1 MTRLKFLASL
11 RDAMQSW
18 PRQTGGI
25 AALNHRLCFRT
36 PAGVCILALAVVCSS
51 VAHAQSVGLPT
62 PRLLTTTPMGGQIG
76 TQVDITITGEE
87 LDDAG
92 EVLFSDPHLTAIP
105 KLDAAGKLVPN
116 QYTVTIAA
124 DCPVGVYE
132 TRIRTRLGLS
142 SARIFSVNNLPEL
155 MQKAGNTSVA
165 NAMDLPLNSIVNAVM
180 SGRSA
185 DHYVFTGKKGQRVF
199 VDVASRG
206 IDSKLEAVVVIGDS
220 LGRDLVVERRTG
232 ALDYTLPED
241 GKYIIKI
248 HELTFQGGPAF
259 YYRLALR
266 ELAADAVAVRQ
277 PATKKV
283 SAFSWPPTGLPEQAA
298 LAEIEPNNTAAQVQK
313 ITLPCDLSGAFA
325 TAADVDLFQFEAKA
339 GEVWWLEV
347 ASERFGLPTDPN
359 AIVQQ
364 VTGTPGAE
372 TLTDVA
378 ELADIP
384 SPVKVSSNGY
394 AYDGPPYDAGSSD
407 VLGKIEIKADGVYR
421 IQLTDL
427 FGGTRND
434 PKNVYRMVIRKAAPD
449 FALVAWG
456 LHQELR
462 NGDRNAV
469 SKPIALRGGAT
480 QALEVIAIRR
490 DGFDGEI
497 ELTMD
502 NLPPGVTATGIKI
515 GAGKNRGLMLIS
527 SKADAPRGMS
537 FVNFVGKSTLD
548 GQPVTRPCRVASVA
562 WPILDSWGEI
572 PAPRLTADIPVSIS
586 GVDQSAIT
594 IAPAAPML
602 EVVAGQKLTVPF
614 TLTRRSEFQGAST
627 LRAIGCGLESVP
639 ALEVNFTTDKV
650 EATVDTV
657 ALKCAPGDYVL
668 AFHGPAVTKYR
679 HHPEAVPAAEA
690 AKAQAEQA
698 VAAIETEVKQ
708 AMELAASAGAAA
720 TPEQKAAADKA
731 LAEITEKQKAAQAA
745 LAAATEKLKQATA
758 VAQPR
763 DIVDIVV
770 AEPITIRVKPAEA
783 K

>member
-1 MTRLKFLASL
+1 MTRLLFLASL

-18 PRQTGGI
+18 ARQPGGI
-25 AALNHRLCFRT
+25 AALHHRLFSRT
-36 PAGVCILALAVVCSS
+36 PAGVCILALAVFCSS
-51 VAHAQSVGLPT
+51 VVHAQSVGLPT
-62 PRLLTTTPMGGQIG
+62 PRLLTTTPMGGQVG

-87 LDDAG
+87 LDNAG
-92 EVLFSDPHLTAIP
+92 EILFSAPHLTAAP
-105 KLDAAGKLVPN
+105 KLDANGQPIPN
-116 QYTVTIAA
+116 QYTVTIAP

-155 MQKAGNTSVA
+155 MQKAGNTTVA
-165 NAMDLPLNSIVNAVM
+165 NAMELPLNSIVNAVM

-185 DHYVFTGKKGQRVF
+185 DHYAFTGKKGQRVF

-206 IDSKLEAVVVIGDS
+206 IDSKLEAVVVIGDA

-283 SAFSWPPTGLPEQAA
+283 SAFSWPPTGLPEQAG
-298 LAEIEPNNTAAQVQK
+298 LAEVEPNNTAAQVQK

-359 AIVQQ
+359 VIVQQ
-364 VTGTPGAE
+364 VTGTPEAE
-372 TLTDVA
+372 TLVDVA

-434 PKNVYRMVIRKAAPD
+434 PKNVYRLVIRKTAPD

-572 PAPRLTADIPVSIS
+572 PAPRLTADIPVSVS
-586 GVDQSAIT
+586 GVDQSSIT

-627 LRAIGCGLESVP
+627 LRAIGCGLEAVP
-639 ALEVNFTTDKV
+639 ALEVNFTTDKI
-650 EATVDTV
+650 EATIDTA

-679 HHPEAVPAAEA
+679 HHPEAVPAAEE
-690 AKAQAEQA
+690 AKTKAEQA

-770 AEPITIRVKPAEA
+770 AEPITIRVQPAEA